1 MFLCIIVN
9 AFEEYEKFEEITHH
23 EYDLGLSAFDLGL
36 SAFDPG
42 LSVFDLGLSVFD
54 PGLSVFFI

>member
-23 EYDLGLSAFDLGL
+23 EYDLGLSAFD
-36 SAFDPG
+36 PG